1 MLRSLS
7 IRNYVLIDSLDILF
21 PEGLVIITGQTG
33 AGKSILLGALSLLTG
48 VKADAAAV
56 GAEADNCIVEAEF
69 SGADESLRDIV
80 EGAEADWNG
89 GDLII
94 RRMVGRNGRSRS
106 FVNDSPV
113 NVSVLSS
120 LAPGLVDIHS
130 QHQTSLLNDR
140 RFQLSILDRYAGNS
154 GLLERCSTLHSRHLS
169 LNRELAKVRQEL
181 ETLERDREY
190 NQSRFSVLEAAGLSA
205 GELEGLEAEQ
215 KALANAESIK
225 ENLSGVVSLFSGD
238 DGSGRPSLD
247 ASLKE
252 AARMLSRTG
261 KFIPEA
267 ESLSQRIES
276 SRLEMADILSS
287 VEDLDEKTEVSGERL
302 AKVEERMS
310 FIYDLF
316 RKFDATTVEELLEKK
331 EALGGKLFDVSS
343 LTERKEELEKEIAS
357 AQKDLEATA
366 SALHESRLKASVPF
380 AKAIEASLH
389 GLELEK
395 AIFSVSL
402 SSTMPEI
409 SETGADS
416 IAMVFSSTGKDAVDV
431 AKCASGG
438 EKSRIML
445 SLKAM
450 MARYT
455 DMPTMIFDEID
466 TGVSGSAADKMG
478 SMICDMG
485 SDMQVFAI
493 THLPQVAAK
502 GSAHYL
508 VERNGSVST
517 IRRLEG
523 EERVM
528 EIARMLSG
536 ARITPAAIA
545 NARELLSL

>member
-1 MLRSLS
+1 MLRSLA
-7 IRNYVLIDSLDILF
+7 IRNYVLIDSLDIRF

-48 VKADAAAV
+48 AKGDAGVVGGKA
-56 GAEADNCIVEAEF
+56 ENCIVEAEF
-69 SGADESLRDIV
+69 ECADESLRSIV
-80 EGAEADWNG
+80 EEAEADWNG

-154 GLLERCSTLHSRHLS
+154 GLLEKCRVLHARHLS
-169 LNRELAKVRQEL
+169 LDRELARVRQEL
-181 ETLERDREY
+181 ESLERDREY
-190 NQSRFSVLEAAGLSA
+190 NQSRYSVLEAAGLSA
-205 GELEGLEAEQ
+205 GELESLEAEQ
-215 KALANAESIK
+215 KALANAGDIK
-225 ENLSGVVSLFSGD
+225 ENLSGVVNLFSGE
-238 DGSGRPSLD
+238 DGSERPSLD

-267 ESLSQRIES
+267 EGLSQRIES
-276 SRLEMADILSS
+276 ARLEMADILAS
-287 VEDLDEKTEVSGERL
+287 VEDLDEKTEMSGDRL
-302 AKVEERMS
+302 ARVEERMS
-310 FIYDLF
+310 LIYGLF
-316 RKFDATTVEELLEKK
+316 QKFGAKTVKELLDMK
-331 EALGGKLFDVSS
+331 ERLGGKLFDVSS
-343 LTERKEELEKEIAS
+343 LAEKKEELENEIAS
-357 AQKDLEATA
+357 VRKELEATA
-366 SALHESRLKASVPF
+366 SSLHESRLMASGPF
-380 AKAIEASLH
+380 AKAIEDSLH

-395 AIFSVSL
+395 AVFSVSI
-402 SSTMPEI
+402 SSSLPEI

-416 IAMVFSSTGKDAVDV
+416 IAMMFSSTGKDAVEV

-450 MARYT
+450 MARFT

-466 TGVSGSAADKMG
+466 TGVFRPGTGKG
-478 SMICDMG
+478 LPLPG
-485 SDMQVFAI
+485 
-493 THLPQVAAK
+493 TH
-502 GSAHYL
+502 
-508 VERNGSVST
+508 
-517 IRRLEG
+517 
-523 EERVM
+523 
-528 EIARMLSG
+528 
-536 ARITPAAIA
+536 
-545 NARELLSL
+545 

>member
-48 VKADAAAV
+48 AKADAAAV

-154 GLLERCSTLHSRHLS
+154 GLLERCRTLHSRHLS

-316 RKFDATTVEELLEKK
+316 RKFDATTVEDLLEKQ

-357 AQKDLEATA
+357 ARKDLEATA

-485 SDMQVFAI
+485 RDMQVFAI